1 MKNIDYENM
10 FIYMSL
16 VFAFCIF
23 IILLYGCAFA
33 SVSRGVGDSQIYE
46 NFLNEDDKG
55 DIKSQVVSLL
65 TELESKDTTSA
76 EDKKKL
82 SDALEKINNNNI
94 SISELK
100 TVIDLLKE
108 MMPKTVSKKSSAATA
123 ATAATAAKA
132 PSTTATA
139 ADAATAAT
147 AADASAKA
155 PSTTSAANGSSTG
168 STSAAN
174 GSSTDTTKAPTA
186 PSSATTTDAP
196 SPPLSS

>member
-1 MKNIDYENM
+1 MKSIDYENM

-33 SVSRGVGDSQIYE
+33 SVSVSRGGSQIYE

-65 TELESKDTTSA
+65 TELEGKDTTSA
-76 EDKKKL
+76 DDKKKL

-94 SISELK
+94 SITELK

-123 ATAATAAKA
+123 ATAAKA
-132 PSTTATA
+132 PST
-139 ADAATAAT
+139 T

-155 PSTTSAANGSSTG
+155 PSTTASTTATAATAPST
-168 STSAAN
+168 TSAAN

-186 PSSATTTDAP
+186 PSTTDAAAAP
-196 SPPLSS
+196 SSP

>member
-1 MKNIDYENM
+1 MKDIDYENM

-33 SVSRGVGDSQIYE
+33 SGTTRGGSGAGGSQIYE

-76 EDKKKL
+76 DDKKKL

-94 SISELK
+94 SITELK
-100 TVIDLLKE
+100 TIIDLLKE
-108 MMPKTVSKKSSAATA
+108 MMPKTASKKSSASAADATKAPTKATATTAPSSSASNGSSTDAASTAKAPTAPSTDTA
-123 ATAATAAKA
+123 ATAATA
-132 PSTTATA
+132 
-139 ADAATAAT
+139 
-147 AADASAKA
+147 
-155 PSTTSAANGSSTG
+155 SS
-168 STSAAN
+168 
-174 GSSTDTTKAPTA
+174 
-186 PSSATTTDAP
+186 
-196 SPPLSS
+196 

>member
-1 MKNIDYENM
+1 MKSIDYENM

-33 SVSRGVGDSQIYE
+33 SVSVSRGGSQIYE

-76 EDKKKL
+76 DDKKKL

-94 SISELK
+94 SITELK
-100 TVIDLLKE
+100 TIIDLLKE
-108 MMPKTVSKKSSAATA
+108 MMPKTVSKKSSAGAAKAT
-123 ATAATAAKA
+123 TKA
-132 PSTTATA
+132 PSTTTATT
-139 ADAATAAT
+139 ATT
-147 AADASAKA
+147 A
-155 PSTTSAANGSSTG
+155 P
-168 STSAAN
+168 
-174 GSSTDTTKAPTA
+174 SSTDTASTSSTAKAPTA
-186 PSSATTTDAP
+186 PSTTASTTDTAP
-196 SPPLSS
+196 STP

>member
-1 MKNIDYENM
+1 MNSIDYENM

-23 IILLYGCAFA
+23 IILLFGCAFA
-33 SVSRGVGDSQIYE
+33 SGSRSGGQIYE

-65 TELESKDTTSA
+65 TELEGKDTTSA
-76 EDKKKL
+76 DDKKKL

-94 SISELK
+94 SITELK

-123 ATAATAAKA
+123 KA
-132 PSTTATA
+132 PSSSASNGSSAT
-139 ADAATAAT
+139 AATAAT
-147 AADASAKA
+147 AA
-155 PSTTSAANGSSTG
+155 
-168 STSAAN
+168 
-174 GSSTDTTKAPTA
+174 TDTAKSPTA
-186 PSSATTTDAP
+186 PSSATSATAATAPSTDTAAATAPSAVAATAAAP
-196 SPPLSS
+196 SPP

>member
-1 MKNIDYENM
+1 MKSIDYENM

-33 SVSRGVGDSQIYE
+33 SASVSRGGSQIYE

-65 TELESKDTTSA
+65 TELEGKDTTSA
-76 EDKKKL
+76 DDKKKL

-94 SISELK
+94 SITELK
-100 TVIDLLKE
+100 TIIDLLKE
-108 MMPKTVSKKSSAATA
+108 MMPKTASKKSSAAKAPST
-123 ATAATAAKA
+123 TAKA

-139 ADAATAAT
+139 ATAPSSTTATA
-147 AADASAKA
+147 
-155 PSTTSAANGSSTG
+155 P
-168 STSAAN
+168 
-174 GSSTDTTKAPTA
+174 SSTDAASTSKAPTA
-186 PSSATTTDAP
+186 PSTDAANAANAANA
-196 SPPLSS
+196 SP

>member
-1 MKNIDYENM
+1 MKSIDYENM

-33 SVSRGVGDSQIYE
+33 SASVSRGGSQIYE

-65 TELESKDTTSA
+65 TELEGKDTTSA
-76 EDKKKL
+76 DDKKKL

-94 SISELK
+94 SITELK
-100 TVIDLLKE
+100 TIIDLLKE
-108 MMPKTVSKKSSAATA
+108 MMPKTVSKKSSVAKAPST
-123 ATAATAAKA
+123 TAKA

-139 ADAATAAT
+139 ATA
-147 AADASAKA
+147 
-155 PSTTSAANGSSTG
+155 P
-168 STSAAN
+168 
-174 GSSTDTTKAPTA
+174 SSTDTASTAKAPTA
-186 PSSATTTDAP
+186 PSTTASTTDTAP
-196 SPPLSS
+196 STP

>member
-1 MKNIDYENM
+1 MKSIDYENM

-33 SVSRGVGDSQIYE
+33 SVSVSRGGSQIYE

-65 TELESKDTTSA
+65 TELEGKDTTSA
-76 EDKKKL
+76 DDKKKL

-94 SISELK
+94 SITELK
-100 TVIDLLKE
+100 TIIDLLKE
-108 MMPKTVSKKSSAATA
+108 MMPKTVSKKSSGAKAPST
-123 ATAATAAKA
+123 TAKA

-139 ADAATAAT
+139 ATA
-147 AADASAKA
+147 
-155 PSTTSAANGSSTG
+155 P
-168 STSAAN
+168 
-174 GSSTDTTKAPTA
+174 SSTDTASTAKAPTA
-186 PSSATTTDAP
+186 PSTTASTTDTAP
-196 SPPLSS
+196 STP

>member
-1 MKNIDYENM
+1 MKSIDYENM

-33 SVSRGVGDSQIYE
+33 SVSVSRGGSQIYE

-65 TELESKDTTSA
+65 TELEGKDTTSA
-76 EDKKKL
+76 DDKKKL

-94 SISELK
+94 SITELK
-100 TVIDLLKE
+100 TIIDLLKE
-108 MMPKTVSKKSSAATA
+108 MMPKTASKKSSGAKAPST
-123 ATAATAAKA
+123 TAKA

-139 ADAATAAT
+139 
-147 AADASAKA
+147 
-155 PSTTSAANGSSTG
+155 P
-168 STSAAN
+168 
-174 GSSTDTTKAPTA
+174 SSTDAASTSKAPTA
-186 PSSATTTDAP
+186 PSTDAANAANA
-196 SPPLSS
+196 SP

>member
-1 MKNIDYENM
+1 MKSIDYENM

-33 SVSRGVGDSQIYE
+33 SASVSRGGSQIYE

-65 TELESKDTTSA
+65 TELEGKDTTSA
-76 EDKKKL
+76 DDKKKL

-94 SISELK
+94 SITELK
-100 TVIDLLKE
+100 TIIDLLKE
-108 MMPKTVSKKSSAATA
+108 MMPKTASKKSSVAKAPST
-123 ATAATAAKA
+123 TAKA

-139 ADAATAAT
+139 ATAPSSTTATA
-147 AADASAKA
+147 
-155 PSTTSAANGSSTG
+155 P
-168 STSAAN
+168 
-174 GSSTDTTKAPTA
+174 SSTDAASTSKAPTA
-186 PSSATTTDAP
+186 PSTDAANAANA
-196 SPPLSS
+196 SP

>member
-1 MKNIDYENM
+1 MKSIDYENM

-33 SVSRGVGDSQIYE
+33 SGTTRGGSGAGGSQIYE

-76 EDKKKL
+76 DDKKKL

-94 SISELK
+94 SITELK
-100 TVIDLLKE
+100 TIIDLLKE
-108 MMPKTVSKKSSAATA
+108 MMPKTASKKSSASAADATKAPTKATATTAPSSSASNGSSTDAASTAKAPTAPSTDTAATA
-123 ATAATAAKA
+123 ATAATA
-132 PSTTATA
+132 
-139 ADAATAAT
+139 
-147 AADASAKA
+147 
-155 PSTTSAANGSSTG
+155 SS
-168 STSAAN
+168 
-174 GSSTDTTKAPTA
+174 
-186 PSSATTTDAP
+186 
-196 SPPLSS
+196 

>member
-1 MKNIDYENM
+1 MKSIDYENM

-33 SVSRGVGDSQIYE
+33 SVSVSRGGSQIYE

-65 TELESKDTTSA
+65 TELEGKDTTSA
-76 EDKKKL
+76 DDKKKL

-94 SISELK
+94 SITELK
-100 TVIDLLKE
+100 TIIDLLKE
-108 MMPKTVSKKSSAATA
+108 MMPKTASKKSSGAKAPST
-123 ATAATAAKA
+123 TAKA

-139 ADAATAAT
+139 ATA
-147 AADASAKA
+147 
-155 PSTTSAANGSSTG
+155 P
-168 STSAAN
+168 
-174 GSSTDTTKAPTA
+174 SSTDAASTSKAPTA
-186 PSSATTTDAP
+186 PSTDAANAANAANA
-196 SPPLSS
+196 SP

>member
-1 MKNIDYENM
+1 MKSIDYENM

-33 SVSRGVGDSQIYE
+33 SASVSRGGSQIYE

-65 TELESKDTTSA
+65 TELEGKDTTSA
-76 EDKKKL
+76 DDKKKL

-94 SISELK
+94 SITELK
-100 TVIDLLKE
+100 TIIDLLKE
-108 MMPKTVSKKSSAATA
+108 MMPKTASKKSSAAKAPST
-123 ATAATAAKA
+123 TAKA

-139 ADAATAAT
+139 ATAPSSTTATA
-147 AADASAKA
+147 
-155 PSTTSAANGSSTG
+155 P
-168 STSAAN
+168 
-174 GSSTDTTKAPTA
+174 SSTDAASTSKAPTA
-186 PSSATTTDAP
+186 PSTDAANAANA
-196 SPPLSS
+196 SP

>member
-1 MKNIDYENM
+1 MKSIDYENM

-33 SVSRGVGDSQIYE
+33 SGTTRGGSGAGGSQIYE

-76 EDKKKL
+76 DDKKKL

-94 SISELK
+94 SITELK
-100 TVIDLLKE
+100 TIIDLLKE
-108 MMPKTVSKKSSAATA
+108 MMPKTASKKSSASAADATKAPTKATATTAPSSSASNGSSTDAASTAKAPTAPSTDTA
-123 ATAATAAKA
+123 ATAATA
-132 PSTTATA
+132 
-139 ADAATAAT
+139 
-147 AADASAKA
+147 
-155 PSTTSAANGSSTG
+155 SS
-168 STSAAN
+168 
-174 GSSTDTTKAPTA
+174 
-186 PSSATTTDAP
+186 
-196 SPPLSS
+196 

>member
-1 MKNIDYENM
+1 MKDIDYENM

-33 SVSRGVGDSQIYE
+33 SGSGGSQIYE

-76 EDKKKL
+76 DDKKKL

-94 SISELK
+94 SITELK
-100 TVIDLLKE
+100 TIIDLLKE
-108 MMPKTVSKKSSAATA
+108 MMPKTVSKKSSAGSGA
-123 ATAATAAKA
+123 AAKA
-132 PSTTATA
+132 PSSS
-139 ADAATAAT
+139 
-147 AADASAKA
+147 AS
-155 PSTTSAANGSSTG
+155 NGSS
-168 STSAAN
+168 A
-174 GSSTDTTKAPTA
+174 DTTKAPTA
-186 PSSATTTDAP
+186 PSTTDTATATTAP
-196 SPPLSS
+196 STP